1 MVERVILV
9 GVQRNETDEAF
20 TYSLEELERLT
31 DTANGQVVAILTQ
44 KRERFDSRTVI
55 GKGKMDELKALVE
68 ELDVDTIIF
77 QNELSPS
84 HMRNIQEVVDCKVLD
99 RVQLILDI
107 FALRARSKEGK
118 LQVELAQLNYLLPRL
133 SGQGKNLSRLGGG
146 IGTRGPGETKLE
158 SDRRHIQTQISECKK
173 QLKDIEQHRA
183 RSRELRQQSATF
195 QLGLIGYT
203 NAGKSTLLNRLS
215 DANTYEQDQLFATL
229 DPLTRQIE
237 LCGMYQMTLTDTVG
251 FIQDI
256 PTQLIHAFQSTLE
269 ESRGVDMLIHVV
281 DTSAENYQS
290 HQDTVLK
297 LLKELKMD
305 NIPIV
310 TIYNKKDRA
319 KDLFTPTLLPNIVIS
334 ALDVNDIEKTHNFLW
349 QEIQK
354 QLVYYDKIFTLG
366 QEAIV
371 TKITNETYVLQ
382 SDFDTDKLVYRVKGY
397 AKATTQWVK
406 MPKQEDKFWEK

>member
-9 GVQRNETDEAF
+9 GVQRNETDDAF
-20 TYSLEELERLT
+20 AYSLEELERLT
-31 DTANGQVVAILTQ
+31 DTANGQVVATLTQ

-55 GKGKMDELKALVE
+55 GKGKMEELKALVE
-68 ELDVDTIIF
+68 ELDADTIIF

-84 HMRNIQEVVDCKVLD
+84 HMRNIQDVVDCKVLD

-158 SDRRHIQTQISECKK
+158 SDKRHIQTQISECKK

-183 RSRELRQQSATF
+183 RSRETRQQSSTF

-229 DPLTRQIE
+229 DPLTRQID
-237 LCGMYQMTLTDTVG
+237 LCGTHRMTLTDTVG

-256 PTQLIHAFQSTLE
+256 PTQLIYAFESTLE
-269 ESRGVDMLIHVV
+269 ESRGVDMLVHVV

-290 HQDTVLK
+290 HQETVLK
-297 LLKELKMD
+297 LLKDLSMD
-305 NIPIV
+305 NIPVV
-310 TIYNKKDRA
+310 TVYNKKDKA
-319 KDLFTPTLLPNIVIS
+319 NDLFTPTLLPNIVIS
-334 ALDVNDIEKTHNFLW
+334 ALNENDIENLHQFLW
-349 QEIQK
+349 QEVQK
-354 QLVYYDKIFTLG
+354 QLVYYDKTFSLG
-366 QEAIV
+366 QEGIV
-371 TKITNETYVLQ
+371 TKLTNETYVLQ
-382 SDFDTDKLVYRVKGY
+382 SDFDTDKLIYRVKGY
-397 AKATTQWVK
+397 AKSNTQWAQIT
-406 MPKQEDKFWEK
+406 KQVDKFWEK

>member
-55 GKGKMDELKALVE
+55 GKGKMEELKALVE

-237 LCGMYQMTLTDTVG
+237 LCGMHQMTLTDTVG

-319 KDLFTPTLLPNIVIS
+319 NDLFTPTLWPNIVIS

-354 QLVYYDKIFTLG
+354 QLVYYDKTFTLG

-397 AKATTQWVK
+397 AKATTQWAKV
-406 MPKQEDKFWEK
+406 PKQEDKFWEK

>member
-9 GVQRNETDEAF
+9 GVQRQETDEAF
-20 TYSLEELERLT
+20 VYSLEELERLT
-31 DTANGQVVAILTQ
+31 DTANGQVVATLTQ

-55 GKGKMDELKALVE
+55 GKGKMEELKALVE

-84 HMRNIQEVVDCKVLD
+84 HMRNIQKVVDCKVLD

-183 RSRELRQQSATF
+183 RSRELRQQSFTF

-237 LCGMYQMTLTDTVG
+237 LCGTYRMTLTDTVG

-281 DTSAENYQS
+281 DASAENYQS
-290 HQDTVLK
+290 HQETVLK
-297 LLKELKMD
+297 LLKELNMD
-305 NIPIV
+305 NIPVV
-310 TIYNKKDRA
+310 TVYNKKDKA
-319 KDLFTPTLLPNIVIS
+319 DDLFTPNLLPNIVIS
-334 ALDVNDIEKTHNFLW
+334 ALDKNDIEQLHQFLW

-354 QLVYYDKIFTLG
+354 QLVYYDKTFALG
-366 QEAIV
+366 QEGIV
-371 TKITNETYVLQ
+371 TKLTNETYVLQ
-382 SDFDTDKLVYRVKGY
+382 SDFNTDKLEYRVKGY
-397 AKATTQWVK
+397 AKAATQWAQS
-406 MPKQEDKFWEK
+406 PKQEDKFWEK